1 MALKKRKDGR
11 YEKGVTIDGKVVH
24 FYGKTQREVN
34 EKIMA
39 YRRKKQNGPLFSEL
53 LDEYETQYL
62 EEHPSN
68 RRYIKAHIK
77 RLSEFFK
84 GKYRKELKPKDF
96 TGLFLAMYPLSYK
109 TMSNC
114 RMVASGRYVYGMAVL
129 GLENNPVELSRLP
142 SFRTKGHREP
152 PTPEEIEKIKQYHDT
167 EEDLFMLVRL
177 YTGLRRGEILA
188 LQYKDIDREHDLI
201 NVTKS
206 VWHDPNDPKLKEP
219 KTAAGVRQV
228 VLLKPLKDALPK
240 GPANDFIFGGKQPWT
255 AHKTQR
261 ALERYERIHGIKV
274 TPHQLRHRY
283 ATILYE
289 AGIDDRMAMELLG
302 HANISTTRNVYTHIS
317 TRKKEA
323 RTRTLNAFLNSS
335 EIRQNEEK
343 P

>member
-1 MALKKRKDGR
+1 MSLKKRKDGR
-11 YEKGVTIDGKVVH
+11 YEKSLTIDGKRYH
-24 FYGKTQREVN
+24 FYGKTIKEVN
-34 EKIMA
+34 NKIFEH
-39 YRRKKQNGPLFSEL
+39 KTKQRNGPLFSEL
-53 LDEYETQYL
+53 LDEYESQYL
-62 EEHPSN
+62 EDHPAN
-68 RRYIKAHIK
+68 RKYIKAHIK

-84 GKYRKELKPKDF
+84 GRYRKELKPKDF
-96 TGLFLAMYPLSYK
+96 TGLFMAMYPLSYK

-114 RMVASGRYVYGMAVL
+114 RMVASGRYVYGMTVL
-129 GLENNPVELSRLP
+129 GLEENPVELSKIP
-142 SFRTKGHREP
+142 TFRRKGHREP

-228 VLLKPLKDALPK
+228 ALLKPLKDVLPK
-240 GPANDFIFGGKQPWT
+240 GPANDFIFGGKRPWT

-274 TPHQLRHRY
+274 TPHQLRHAY

-302 HANISTTRNVYTHIS
+302 HANITTTRNVYTHIS
-317 TRKKEA
+317 NRKKEA
-323 RTRTLNAFLNSS
+323 RTRTLNAFLESS
-335 EIRQNEEK
+335 ECRQNEEK